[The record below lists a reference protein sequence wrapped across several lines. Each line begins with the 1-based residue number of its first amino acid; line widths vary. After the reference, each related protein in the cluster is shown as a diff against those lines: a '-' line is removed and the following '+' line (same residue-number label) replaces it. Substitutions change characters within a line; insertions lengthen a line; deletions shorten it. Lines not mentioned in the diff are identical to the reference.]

1 MAQSQPQLQG
11 KTNQISTPNILTET
25 TLDQGDIE
33 VEIDLEIAAEIMEDW
48 DQSKVMFEDYKKS
61 QDSLCITKTNPALQE
76 LEILIFPLLRD
87 FLYKLLHRTMQEDC
101 CYKPR
106 SSFNGIDYLSES
118 FYNANS
124 KYPHRMN
131 PCLHIFEM
139 DWVNLELKKRPR
151 PFYPLSSLMTRET
164 AVRYI
169 QAYLRGYWIR
179 KRPEFNEIRTFWKP
193 LPWGAINSQLHY
205 RGEQAIANHTTLESK
220 QQPTTL
226 P

>member
-1 MAQSQPQLQG
+1 MAQSQPQLQ
-11 KTNQISTPNILTET
+11 
-25 TLDQGDIE
+25 DQGDIE

-179 KRPEFNEIRTFWKP
+179 KRPEFNEIRTFWKTIQFKRCSMVHVDNESLVDKKHDDTP
-193 LPWGAINSQLHY
+193 RNKLNNKKRMSK
-205 RGEQAIANHTTLESK
+205 ANIKNAATV
-220 QQPTTL
+220 
-226 P
+226 

>member
-1 MAQSQPQLQG
+1 
-11 KTNQISTPNILTET
+11 
-25 TLDQGDIE
+25 
-33 VEIDLEIAAEIMEDW
+33 
-48 DQSKVMFEDYKKS
+48 
-61 QDSLCITKTNPALQE
+61 
-76 LEILIFPLLRD
+76 
-87 FLYKLLHRTMQEDC
+87 MQEDC

-118 FYNANS
+118 FYNTNP

-169 QAYLRGYWIR
+169 QAYLRGYWVR
-179 KRPEFNEIRTFWKP
+179 KRPELNEIRTFWKTIQFKRCSIVQVDNETLVDKKHDDTP
-193 LPWGAINSQLHY
+193 RNKLNNKKRMSK
-205 RGEQAIANHTTLESK
+205 ANIKNAATV
-220 QQPTTL
+220 
-226 P
+226 